1 MGRADYYSDGNNNV
15 ICDQCGKKFKTPK
28 LKKQWDGI
36 YTCNRCW
43 DYRHPQEFLRGV
55 VDKTAPTL
63 SRPEA
68 PDTFTEGAQNLPMPP
83 DPNN

>member
-1 MGRADYYSDGNNNV
+1 MGRADYYLSGSNNT
-15 ICDQCGKKFKTPK
+15 ICDQCGKKFKAGK

-55 VDKTAPTL
+55 VDKQAPDL

-68 PDTFTEGAQNLPMPP
+68 PDVFTEGAQNLPMPP
-83 DPNN
+83 SD